1 MTGKGEV
8 RVEGSARDAR
18 RQMTDH
24 TELAADLTAQIAA
37 APDLEAL
44 DQIRVAALGK
54 TGVISGLL
62 RSLGQMSP
70 DQRRVEGP
78 AINGLRDT
86 ISAAIVARKAQ
97 LEDAALEAELAAGRL
112 DLSLPAPP
120 RRRGSVHPTLQVM
133 DEMVAVFAEMGFS
146 VAEGPDIEDDFHN
159 FSALNFPPRH
169 PAREMHD
176 TFFLKPDAN
185 GERKLL
191 RTHTSPI
198 QVRVMRRAN
207 TPAGAPQYAVHQ
219 APPIRIIGPGRVYR
233 CDSDATHS
241 PMFHQMEGLVI
252 DRAIHMGH
260 LKWTLDAFV
269 RRFFEID
276 NVDHPLPSAPLP
288 LHRALGGDGRAVR
301 PLRRHGEDRR
311 GQRLAGDTRRRH
323 GAPQH
328 PAHLRPRSGRVAGLR
343 LRPWRRPA
351 GDAEVRHARRAR
363 HDRRRHPLAGALRVL
378 GVCGS
383 EPGVGAELMKALPT
397 SLLPLREKVAAKRSD
412 EGSRRLIRSTPRRS
426 ITSACVTPHPSP
438 AATPSP
444 ARGEGRNIQ

>member
-1 MTGKGEV
+1 
-8 RVEGSARDAR
+8 
-18 RQMTDH
+18 MTDH
-24 TELAADLTAQIAA
+24 SQLQTDLSAQIAA

-62 RSLGQMSP
+62 KSLGQMSP

-78 AINGLRDT
+78 AINGLRDAV
-86 ISAAIVARKAQ
+86 AAAVAARKAQ
-97 LEDAALEAELAAGRL
+97 LEDAALEAQLAAGRL

-120 RRRGSVHPTLQVM
+120 RRKGSVHPTLQVM

-176 TFFLKPDAN
+176 TFFLQPGPD

-207 TPAGAPQYAVHQ
+207 VPAGAPQYAVHQ
-219 APPIRIIGPGRVYR
+219 APPIRIVGPGRVYR

-276 NVDHPLPSAPLP
+276 NVVTRFRPHHFPFTEPSAEMDVQCDRSGEVVKIGEGSDWLEI
-288 LHRALGGDGRAVR
+288 LGGGMVH
-301 PLRRHGEDRR
+301 PNILRICGLDPDEWQGFAFGLGVD
-311 GQRLAGDTRRRH
+311 RLAMLKYGMPDVRDMTGGDTRWLAH
-323 GAPQH
+323 YGFSAFADPN
-328 PAHLRPRSGRVAGLR
+328 PASGL
-343 LRPWRRPA
+343 
-351 GDAEVRHARRAR
+351 
-363 HDRRRHPLAGALRVL
+363 
-378 GVCGS
+378 S
-383 EPGVGAELMKALPT
+383 
-397 SLLPLREKVAAKRSD
+397 
-412 EGSRRLIRSTPRRS
+412 
-426 ITSACVTPHPSP
+426 
-438 AATPSP
+438 
-444 ARGEGRNIQ
+444 